1 MTYAGEVRAMVVWS
15 EGLGVQKPLR
25 TQLGG
30 RVRYTAF
37 GSPMTKRPGF
47 VKHQIPPPLFNLAL
61 ALGRRK
67 CQEQDITL

>member
-1 MTYAGEVRAMVVWS
+1 MTYTEEVRATVVWS

-37 GSPMTKRPGF
+37 GSPMRKRPGF
-47 VKHQIPPPLFNLAL
+47 VKHQSPHLFNLDL
-61 ALGRRK
+61 ALERRK
-67 CQEQDITL
+67 CQEQDTTL